1 VRELI
6 IEEPYE
12 FVPPYRGQL
21 WLKLLWPLVP
31 WYLKRGYGLESLEWR
46 GLEHLEASIAAG
58 HGVLL
63 AVNHCRPSDPVVMTY
78 LSRQVRQPFYTMASW
93 HLFKQAAW
101 RRGLIRRM
109 GGFSVYREGMDRT
122 AVSYAVK
129 VLESAERPI
138 VIFPE
143 GVISRSNGVLL
154 DLMAGTTFI
163 ARSAAR
169 KRAKA
174 EQGIVVIHPV
184 AILYRFHGD
193 LEAALDPV
201 LTEIEERLTWRP
213 QTHLSLFDRTAKVG
227 TALLGLKEKE
237 YLGETREG
245 PLDERIERL
254 SNAIL
259 NPIEDEHVDGAH
271 EGDVVGRVKRLRIA
285 ILPDMIEGDISAAER
300 ERRWHQL
307 DDIAL
312 TQQMACF
319 PPDYL
324 DGSMVAERYLETV
337 ERLEED
343 ITGSARIHRPM
354 SAVVQV
360 GPALEVSADR
370 PRKGEPDTLLEELE
384 KRLGEMIA
392 TLAAEEQRNGKRA

>member
-12 FVPPYRGQL
+12 FVPPYRGRL
-21 WLKLLWPLVP
+21 WLRLLRPFVP
-31 WYLKRGYGLESLEWR
+31 IFLRRAYGVERVEWR
-46 GLEHLEASIAAG
+46 GVEHLQESIDVG
-58 HGVLL
+58 HGILL
-63 AVNHCRPSDPVVMTY
+63 APNHCRPCDPVVMTC
-78 LSRQVRQPFYTMASW
+78 LAGLVRQPFYIMASW
-93 HLFKQAAW
+93 HLFKQALW
-101 RRGLIRRM
+101 RREFIRRM
-109 GGFSVYREGMDRT
+109 GAFSVYREGMDRT

-129 VLESAERPI
+129 VLESAERPL

-143 GVISRSNGVLL
+143 GVITRSNGMLR

-174 EQGIVVIHPV
+174 ADGKVVIHPI
-184 AILYRFHGD
+184 ATFYRFHGD
-193 LEAALDPV
+193 LAATLNPV
-201 LTEIEERLTWRP
+201 LSEIEERLTWRP
-213 QTHLSLFDRTAKVG
+213 QTDLSLFDRIYKVG

-245 PLDERIERL
+245 PLNERIERL

-259 NPIEDEHVDGAH
+259 EPLEEEYVEGEHD
-271 EGDVVGRVKRLRIA
+271 GDVVARVKRLRIA
-285 ILPDMIEGDISAAER
+285 IVPVMTEGEITPQER
-300 ERRWHQL
+300 ERCWLQL
-307 DDIAL
+307 DAMAL

-324 DGSMVAERYLETV
+324 AGSMVAERYLETV
-337 ERLEED
+337 ERFEED
-343 ITGSARIHRPM
+343 LTGSARIHRPM

-360 GPALEVSADR
+360 GRALEVSSDR
-370 PRKGEPDTLLEELE
+370 PRKGEPDALLGHLDAVLE
-384 KRLGEMIA
+384 EMIA
-392 TLAAEEQRNGKRA
+392 SLAEEAQS